1 MKDLSKAISTMSQE
15 DIAHLENEGS
25 FTFSNLQGEPVITLD
40 DVEIIPEDVPGWI
53 VANEGNVTVALDI
66 TLTPELK
73 AEGMARELVNRIQ
86 NLRKAM
92 GLEITDR
99 INVILSRTPETEQ
112 ALTSFRNYI
121 ATQVLA
127 DSLELSYTLAD
138 NATDLDIDGLIVKAL
153 VNKV

>member
-1 MKDLSKAISTMSQE
+1 M
-15 DIAHLENEGS
+15 
-25 FTFSNLQGEPVITLD
+25 
-40 DVEIIPEDVPGWI
+40 EIIPEDVPGWI

-127 DSLELSYTLAD
+127 DSLELSYTLDD